1 MIKYFKSAIVSY
13 IQIFLNLKLTTDLKQ
28 KSSSNLRSNLLS
40 NSTQRLE
47 IKIPAIIALTALIL
61 LCAAAPEKLNYFART
76 QAQAQAVENISFT
89 KLRPQGLETP
99 AAFSKPPEN
108 IAVLYP
114 QSMSLIYLF
123 GIQNKVTAMPLLK
136 LKISL
141 HKGGFYSQAD
151 PEILTKTD
159 IGYPA
164 KPNVEAITGLNP
176 GLLVS
181 PTFQIKADDFFA
193 KLKIPIF
200 RVHGTF
206 SDYKQWLEAVEKFG
220 AIFDQKDKASQ
231 YCHYFNKTIAMTTFN
246 TPDGGSNNDGKKAP
260 RKKAAHIT
268 LSGNNYIIAG
278 EKSKF
283 IKWFLKNAGCEV
295 LDYPENTAGE
305 IPLAIE
311 DFVKFDPE
319 YIFIDK
325 TTHSGGD
332 QKADLTE
339 EFWKKTKAYK
349 ENKIYFV
356 PSDDK
361 TCFLTNQFFVLCAP
375 LGMLWTAKTL
385 YPEKFK
391 SLDLEKETRE
401 FYSKFLNINYDMMIK
416 AGK

>member
-1 MIKYFKSAIVSY
+1 MIKNNNKFGKNIGGGNIFKSNNILFTFIFSALRAAFLFGAAIAILAVLPAVG
-13 IQIFLNLKLTTDLKQ
+13 LN
-28 KSSSNLRSNLLS
+28 SGG
-40 NSTQRLE
+40 
-47 IKIPAIIALTALIL
+47 
-61 LCAAAPEKLNYFART
+61 AAP
-76 QAQAQAVENISFT
+76 AVENISFSV
-89 KLRPQGLETP
+89 LGQQGLEPP
-99 AAFSKPPEN
+99 AVFSKPPEN

-114 QSMSLIYLF
+114 QSLSLIYLF
-123 GIQNKVTAMPLLK
+123 GVQKKAAAMPLLK

-141 HKGGFYSQAD
+141 HDGGFYSQAD
-151 PEILTKTD
+151 PEILTKID

-164 KPNVEAITGLNP
+164 KPDIEAITGINP
-176 GLLVS
+176 GLLIS
-181 PTFQIKADDFFA
+181 PTFQIKADKFFA

-220 AIFDQKDKASQ
+220 ALFDQKSKAAD
-231 YCHYFNKTIAMTTFN
+231 YCDYFNKTIALTVFN
-246 TPDGGSNNDGKKAP
+246 GAAGAEDNKPGGGAKNAA

-305 IPLAIE
+305 IPLSIE

-325 TTHSGGD
+325 TTHAGGF
-332 QKADLTE
+332 QNAGMGE

-356 PSDDK
+356 PSDDR

-375 LGMLWTAKTL
+375 LGMLWTAKIL
-385 YPEKFK
+385 YPEKFE
-391 SLDLEKETRE
+391 SLDLEKERRD
-401 FYSKFLNINYDMMIK
+401 FYSKFLNIDYDLMIK
-416 AGK
+416 ADKLLTPKTQLDCNK

>member
-1 MIKYFKSAIVSY
+1 
-13 IQIFLNLKLTTDLKQ
+13 
-28 KSSSNLRSNLLS
+28 
-40 NSTQRLE
+40 
-47 IKIPAIIALTALIL
+47 
-61 LCAAAPEKLNYFART
+61 
-76 QAQAQAVENISFT
+76 
-89 KLRPQGLETP
+89 
-99 AAFSKPPEN
+99 
-108 IAVLYP
+108 
-114 QSMSLIYLF
+114 
-123 GIQNKVTAMPLLK
+123 
-136 LKISL
+136 
-141 HKGGFYSQAD
+141 
-151 PEILTKTD
+151 
-159 IGYPA
+159 
-164 KPNVEAITGLNP
+164 
-176 GLLVS
+176 
-181 PTFQIKADDFFA
+181 
-193 KLKIPIF
+193 
-200 RVHGTF
+200 VHGTF

-339 EFWKKTKAYK
+339 
-349 ENKIYFV
+349 
-356 PSDDK
+356 
-361 TCFLTNQFFVLCAP
+361 
-375 LGMLWTAKTL
+375 
-385 YPEKFK
+385 
-391 SLDLEKETRE
+391 
-401 FYSKFLNINYDMMIK
+401 
-416 AGK
+416 

>member
-1 MIKYFKSAIVSY
+1 MINKNNNFISISLVSA
-13 IQIFLNLKLTTDLKQ
+13 
-28 KSSSNLRSNLLS
+28 LRAALLS
-40 NSTQRLE
+40 GAAIAILAVLSAFDVNVCG
-47 IKIPAIIALTALIL
+47 PAL
-61 LCAAAPEKLNYFART
+61 
-76 QAQAQAVENISFT
+76 AVENISFSA
-89 KLRPQGLETP
+89 LQQQGLEPP

-114 QSMSLIYLF
+114 QSLSLIYLF
-123 GIQNKVTAMPLLK
+123 GVQKKVAAMPLLK

-141 HKGGFYSQAD
+141 HDGGFYSQAD

-164 KPNVEAITGLNP
+164 KPDVEAITGINP

-181 PTFQIKADDFFA
+181 PTFQIKADKFFA

-206 SDYKQWLEAVEKFG
+206 SDYKQWLEAVEQFG
-220 AIFDQKDKASQ
+220 ALFDQKSKAAD
-231 YCHYFNKTIAMTTFN
+231 YCQYFNKTIALTTF
-246 TPDGGSNNDGKKAP
+246 TGAAGGDDNKTGGNGKNMT

-295 LDYPENTAGE
+295 LEYPENTAGE
-305 IPLAIE
+305 IPLSIE

-325 TTHSGGD
+325 TTHAGGY
-332 QKADLTE
+332 QKTDLAE

-356 PSDDK
+356 PSDDR
-361 TCFLTNQFFVLCAP
+361 TCFITNQFFVLCAP
-375 LGMLWTAKTL
+375 LGMLWAAKIL
-385 YPEKFK
+385 YPEKFE
-391 SLDLEKETRE
+391 SLDLEKERRD
-401 FYSKFLNINYDMMIK
+401 FYSKFLNIDYDLMVK
-416 AGK
+416 ADKLLK